1 LPSFAGASV
10 GALFEVPVATCHD
23 FDHGTLAA
31 KPNQV
36 YARLRRKFIDH
47 DVYPGVGSRKQ
58 HEVER

>member
-1 LPSFAGASV
+1 MELAVVRRSLRSAPSLRF
-10 GALFEVPVATCHD
+10 HD